1 MRVVRVQ
8 VKPGARESTLHAL
21 DDGSFAA
28 RLKSAPVDG
37 EANVELVALIAKHFK
52 VAKAAVTIRSGAAA
66 RTKLVAVDLD

>member
-37 EANVELVALIAKHFK
+37 KANAELVALIAKHFK
-52 VAKAAVTIRSGAAA
+52 VAKAAVTIRSGATA